1 MVRTVPGSWHAAAV
15 CAALSLL
22 LAPPAAAQNC
32 GNGRGSGNANGC
44 HNDEQEPV
52 LIVPSATPEISSL
65 LLLASGVSGV
75 AGYAVL
81 RLRASRRR
89 ALDR

>member
-1 MVRTVPGSWHAAAV
+1 MRTVPGSWHAAAV
-15 CAALSLL
+15 CAAVSLL
-22 LAPPAAAQNC
+22 LLAAPAAAQNC
-32 GNGRGSGNANGC
+32 GNGRGSGNGNGC
-44 HNDEQEPV
+44 KNDEPE
-52 LIVPSATPEISSL
+52 LLVPSATPEISSL
-65 LLLASGVSGV
+65 LLLGSGVSGV